1 MVAGHVKDRR
11 SPLII
16 WTLVV
21 TTFFIGFTP
30 APAPAALL
38 PTSALMDTPLSGPE
52 RAASLK
58 KIQAQLESKL
68 VYQRLSDFGL
78 SQAEILERLN
88 RLSDDQVHQFASQLD
103 SLQPGGDALGAVVV
117 LLVIAILVVV
127 LIQLTGHKVI
137 ITK

>member
-1 MVAGHVKDRR
+1 MVAGLVKNRR

-21 TTFFIGFTP
+21 TTFFLGFTP
-30 APAPAALL
+30 PPASSALL
-38 PTSALMDTPLSGPE
+38 PTSALMDTPLAGPE